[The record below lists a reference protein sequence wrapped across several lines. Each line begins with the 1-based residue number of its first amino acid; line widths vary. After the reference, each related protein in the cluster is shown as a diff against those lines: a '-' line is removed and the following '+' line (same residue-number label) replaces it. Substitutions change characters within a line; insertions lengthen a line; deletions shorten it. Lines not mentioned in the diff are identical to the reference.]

1 MQKLMATS
9 NTPANNDTP
18 NGQLMHLALE
28 VMNQAI
34 ESNYNDEQREG
45 LTSEF
50 NGISIPPVCAL

>member
-1 MQKLMATS
+1 MTTS
-9 NTPANNDTP
+9 NTPEKNDIP

-34 ESNYNDEQREG
+34 ESNYNNEQREG

-50 NGISIPPVCAL
+50 KVISIPPVCAL

>member
-1 MQKLMATS
+1 MTAS
-9 NTPANNDTP
+9 NAPGNEDIP

-34 ESNYNDEQREG
+34 ESNYSDDQSEG

-50 NGISIPPVCAL
+50 KGISIPPVCAL

>member
-1 MQKLMATS
+1 MTTS
-9 NTPANNDTP
+9 NTTANNDAP

-34 ESNYNDEQREG
+34 ESNYNDEQSEG

-50 NGISIPPVCAL
+50 KGISIPPVCAL

>member
-1 MQKLMATS
+1 MTAS
-9 NTPANNDTP
+9 NAPGNEDIP

-34 ESNYNDEQREG
+34 ESNYNDEQSEG

-50 NGISIPPVCAL
+50 KGISIPPVCAL